1 MWRVMMNVDLEET
14 EKMNCCLFQDTNW
27 YFPVDTGMNQ

>member
-1 MWRVMMNVDLEET
+1 MNVDMEET
-14 EKMNCCLFQDTNW
+14 EKMNCYLFQDTNR